1 MATEVNR
8 ILTMQLFKQTSM
20 LGEQV
25 RRVTLA
31 ETPKLLQDPAGSAGK
46 GLGEHKACLDSG
58 NLGSQLCSLY
68 LMQKGSN
75 MHVPASGTWFTF
87 QYEVGDPHF
96 ARKSRLRELEGGW
109 NWAVLTPMNDCYG
122 LLI

>member
-1 MATEVNR
+1 
-8 ILTMQLFKQTSM
+8 M

-96 ARKSRLRELEGGW
+96 ARKSRLRELEGRPWDFPGKSTG
-109 NWAVLTPMNDCYG
+109 VGCHC
-122 LLI
+122 LLHNYRRKTIKNSNI